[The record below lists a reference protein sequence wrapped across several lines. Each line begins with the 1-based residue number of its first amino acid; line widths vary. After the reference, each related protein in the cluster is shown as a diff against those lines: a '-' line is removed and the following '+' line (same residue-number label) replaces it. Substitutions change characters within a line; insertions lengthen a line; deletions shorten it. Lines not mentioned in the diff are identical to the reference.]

1 MPRWYNV
8 AQVCNRASFIRYGS
22 ASPRDAYSRQ
32 SIEFAVHTF
41 VVCVLERK
49 GGEA

>member
-8 AQVCNRASFIRYGS
+8 AQVCNRASFMRYGS
-22 ASPRDAYSRQ
+22 ASPSEPYSKQ
-32 SIEFAVHTF
+32 SIAFAVQTF